1 MRLEMQSEMRQQMR
15 RQVQVLHQE
24 MRRQKMCAQMCT
36 EVRSKVRSEMCPQ
49 MRAKELMG
57 VGCNRRSPPAR
68 GATAQVA
75 GLRLL
80 ETYAGLA
87 RRGEHLLGQILG
99 GDLPRQWRHYP
110 EDDATDQGTGFQWFY
125 HSHSP
130 EDRPGA
136 FEHGHIHLFA
146 RRKLWSRRLRSGRE
160 IEFASLADDPTR
172 QVNTCHLIGI
182 GLDAKGI
189 PISLFTVNSWVTGDL
204 MLSASTT
211 ALLLEQLTLDTGND
225 DVDAVIEY
233 VVRLYQNEIRDL
245 LVRRDAL
252 LYQKRS
258 PGLLSD
264 ESVEVLSELAIN
276 VDRKIA
282 GE

>member
-1 MRLEMQSEMRQQMR
+1 M
-15 RQVQVLHQE
+15 
-24 MRRQKMCAQMCT
+24 
-36 EVRSKVRSEMCPQ
+36 RSKVRSEMCPKV
-49 MRAKELMG
+49 RAQELTG
-57 VGCNRRSPPAR
+57 VSRNRRSPPTK
-68 GATAQVA
+68 GSAQVA

-80 ETYAGLA
+80 ETYARLA
-87 RRGEHLLGQILG
+87 QRGEHLLGQLLG
-99 GDLPRQWRHYP
+99 GELPRQWRHYP
-110 EDDATDQGTGFQWFY
+110 EDDAIDQGSGFQWFY

-136 FEHGHIHLFA
+136 AEHGHIHLFA
-146 RRKLWSRRLRSGRE
+146 RRKLWSRRLRSARE
-160 IEFASLADDPTR
+160 IAFASLADDPTG
-172 QVNTCHLIGI
+172 QVNTRHLITI

-204 MLSASTT
+204 MLSASNTV
-211 ALLLEQLTLDTGND
+211 LLLEQMTLDTSNE
-225 DVDAVIEY
+225 DVDAVIEC
-233 VVRLYQNEIRDL
+233 VVRLYKDEIRDL

-264 ESVEVLSELAIN
+264 ERVEVLSELAIN